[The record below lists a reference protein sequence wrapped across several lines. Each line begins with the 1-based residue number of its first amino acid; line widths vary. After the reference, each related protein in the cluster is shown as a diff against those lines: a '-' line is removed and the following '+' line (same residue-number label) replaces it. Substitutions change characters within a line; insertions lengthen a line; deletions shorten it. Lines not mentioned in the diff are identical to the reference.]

1 MAREGGEG
9 GGGGRGTLPDVVT
22 AHSYIRLLL
31 LRLLLLFPLLPRQLP
46 LPYRQGRGHHL
57 PGARCRCVGKT
68 APSSLHVLSPLTATL
83 PALAWA
89 LSVTTG
95 ESKLTMKQNV
105 QYLQQLAAL
114 YYDKF
119 GVLLV
124 VFLLALV
131 MVGLLV
137 LRLLAQAVLS

>member
-1 MAREGGEG
+1 
-9 GGGGRGTLPDVVT
+9 
-22 AHSYIRLLL
+22 
-31 LRLLLLFPLLPRQLP
+31 
-46 LPYRQGRGHHL
+46 
-57 PGARCRCVGKT
+57 
-68 APSSLHVLSPLTATL
+68 
-83 PALAWA
+83 
-89 LSVTTG
+89 
-95 ESKLTMKQNV
+95 MKQNV